1 MISTEINWLTAIWVL
16 DLGTTLIFISF
27 IFSKSFEAF
36 EFDDDNEKPS
46 LKRKTPASGKDFKLC
61 SK

>member
-1 MISTEINWLTAIWVL
+1 MPVQ
-16 DLGTTLIFISF
+16 GTTLIFISF

-46 LKRKTPASGKDFKLC
+46 LKRKTPASGKDLN
-61 SK
+61 

>member
-1 MISTEINWLTAIWVL
+1 MTSQEINRLSVIWVPVQ
-16 DLGTTLIFISF
+16 GTTLIFISF

-46 LKRKTPASGKDFKLC
+46 LKRKTPASGKDLN
-61 SK
+61 